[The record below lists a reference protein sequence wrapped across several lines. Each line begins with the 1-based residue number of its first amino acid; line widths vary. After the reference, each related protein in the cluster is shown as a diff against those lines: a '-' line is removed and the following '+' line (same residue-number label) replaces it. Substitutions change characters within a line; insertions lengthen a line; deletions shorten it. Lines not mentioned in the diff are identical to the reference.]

1 MTTAA
6 LPTSAEPAPAMA
18 WNAWGVPE
26 AARPLPGP
34 VRDLLSQALGV
45 VHRDT
50 PSVAEADVVLAPVVL
65 PDAAR
70 AALVEQLGESHVDSS
85 DATRLRHAGGRS
97 TPDLL
102 RRRAPGVQAAPD
114 AVVSPGTAA
123 EVAAVLAVAAEHDL
137 VVVPFGGGTGVVG
150 GLDPV
155 RGGRAGVLSLDLHRF
170 DRLLALDAV
179 SGTATL
185 EAGLRGPQAEALL
198 RAHGFSLGHF
208 PQSFVHAT
216 IGGFAATRS
225 SGQASA
231 GYGRFDDMVEG
242 LTLVTPRGVLRPGR
256 APGSAAGPDLTRLVL
271 GSEGTL
277 GVITDVTVRVHRVP
291 EVTRYA
297 GWSFPDLATGVDAL
311 RGLAQSGSLPTVVR
325 LSDEVETA
333 MNLALASDVG
343 GPSPAAGGCL
353 AVTTVEGTEA
363 HARARDAEVTAL
375 LVAAGGTP
383 LGEEP
388 ARAWE
393 AGRFS
398 APHLRDALLDVN
410 AVAETLETATT
421 WSRLHALKAA
431 VTTALVETLTA
442 AGTPPLVM
450 AHVSHVYP
458 AGASLYLT
466 VVFARGDDPAARW
479 AAAKTAAG
487 DAIAAAGATITH
499 HHAVGRDHR
508 GWMRDEVGDL
518 GLDVLRAVTR
528 ALDPAGVCNPGVLLP

>member
-1 MTTAA
+1 
-6 LPTSAEPAPAMA
+6 MA
-18 WNAWGVPE
+18 WNAWGVAE
-26 AARPLPGP
+26 AAHPLPEQ
-34 VRDLLSQALGV
+34 VRTLLGQALGV
-45 VHRDT
+45 EHRDT
-50 PSVAEADVVLAPVVL
+50 PSVAEADVVLEPVVL
-65 PDAAR
+65 PAAAR
-70 AALVEQLGESHVDSS
+70 AALEAAVGASGVDSS

-102 RRRAPGVQAAPD
+102 RRRGRAPQAAPD
-114 AVVSPGTAA
+114 AVVAPGSVP
-123 EVAAVLAVAAEHDL
+123 EVQAVLAVAVEHDL
-137 VVVPFGGGTGVVG
+137 AVVPFGGGTGVVG
-150 GLDPV
+150 GVDPV
-155 RGGRAGVLSLDLHRF
+155 RADRAGVVCLDLHRF
-170 DRLLALDAV
+170 DRLLALDEV

-185 EAGLRGPQAEALL
+185 EAGLRGPQAESLL
-198 RAHGFSLGHF
+198 RERGFSLGHY
-208 PQSFVHAT
+208 PQSFRHAT
-216 IGGFAATRS
+216 VGGFAATRS

-231 GYGRFDDMVEG
+231 GHGRFDDMVEA
-242 LTLVTPRGVLRPGR
+242 LTLVTPRGVLAPGR

-297 GWSFPDLATGVDAL
+297 GWSFPDLATGADAL
-311 RGLAQSGSLPTVVR
+311 RTLAQSGSLPTVVR

-333 MNLALASDVG
+333 MNLALAADVG
-343 GPSPAAGGCL
+343 GASPAAGGCL
-353 AVTTVEGTEA
+353 AVTTVEGTTA
-363 HARARDAEVTAL
+363 HADARHAEVTAL
-375 LVAAGGTP
+375 LRAAGGTP
-383 LGEEP
+383 LGEAP
-388 ARAWE
+388 ARGWE
-393 AGRFS
+393 AGRFD

-508 GWMRDEVGDL
+508 PWMRAEVGDL
-518 GLDVLRAVTR
+518 GLDVLRAVKD
-528 ALDPAGVCNPGVLLP
+528 ALDPAGVCNPGVLIP